1 MADTTITGLNGLSPS
16 TNTYVPISN
25 GTTTGKALYNPV
37 PVGGII
43 MWSGAVANIPT
54 GWALCNGQVVN
65 GNTTPNLLDRFIIG
79 AGSATYNP
87 GSTGGSSTITPSGT
101 IGSTAITPTGTIDN
115 TAITPAGSVGNTA
128 ITPAGTVGNTTL
140 TTAQIPTHSH
150 TSAVYPCGSEAGG
163 YGLNQV
169 GGFRDRVIVT
179 GGSTGTSTTGGG
191 GSHNHTFAGTSQSHN
206 HTFTGTSQ
214 SHNHSFTGTSQSH
227 NHTFTSTSQT
237 SLPPYYALAYIMRVY

>member
-1 MADTTITGLNGLSPS
+1 MADTTITGLNGLAPS

-43 MWSGAVANIPT
+43 MWSGAVANIPA

-87 GSTGGSSTITPSGT
+87 GSTGGSSTTTPTGT
-101 IGSTAITPTGTIDN
+101 ISNTAITPTGTVSD
-115 TAITPAGSVGNTA
+115 
-128 ITPAGTVGNTTL
+128 TTL
-140 TTAQIPTHSH
+140 TTAQIPAHTH
-150 TSAVYPCGSEAGG
+150 TSGIKACGTEAGG

-169 GGFRDRVIVT
+169 GGFRDRVYVT
-179 GGSTGTSTTGGG
+179 GGSDATSSTGSG
-191 GSHNHTFAGTSQSHN
+191 GSHNHAFTGTSQSHN

-214 SHNHSFTGTSQSH
+214 AN
-227 NHTFTSTSQT
+227 
-237 SLPPYYALAYIMRVY
+237 LPPYYALAYIMRVY